1 MKIIRY
7 AFLTA
12 LLLGLGACSDIPG
25 LDDIDFFPG
34 DPLLSAAD
42 LESAPL
48 LPLAE
53 PEAPELVLERD
64 SKVATLQEL
73 TSAGRASQLASTNL
87 STLSSTELS
96 AEGFVSYLQ
105 VFDIKYR
112 LQLYDVAEDDTTL
125 IYEGAHPVQST
136 SVTVDG
142 GAISFVAEINGNSEV
157 FLFDLAGD
165 VLGSP
170 EMLVRL
176 TDTAF
181 DEKDVSMSLGLAA
194 SGAFRSLLTL
204 AWQGLLETETEEAE
218 TVFVS
223 QIDLSTGDLVAFLPF
238 GVNTADGLL
247 DLREPSLSANGDII
261 VFLTDVGV
269 DALGVLSLTGE
280 APALLLEAPEGS
292 TFAAPS
298 VSADATAFAALA
310 LQGADATAIYF
321 DDESESI
328 EVLSEAANEHPF
340 LTAGADSFAYSDE
353 KDIFLSELESEGSN
367 VTRGLTYRSFGAY
380 WAKLPPSFADSSL
393 IYEGV
398 NDQGPFIRL
407 PDDGLSDEARTV
419 LYDAKSFS
427 VAEAGWYEIVSEQTY
442 DGYLNLYSAPFDPK
456 KSDVNLLV
464 SNDDIRTAP
473 RASGIIFELEADT
486 EYVIVTSA
494 CGTESCGEP
503 EGSFVN
509 TVTPSAPPPAA
520 TPLPEP
526 DNATFN
532 ITLRFADDEDTNSLT
547 PEQRAVFDDAAARWS
562 EIITGDLNSIENFS
576 LPADPFNGFGAVEEQ
591 LLDDVLIDLKF
602 SNIDGPAGILGRA
615 GPGIIREKGD
625 PDELLTIYGAMEFD
639 ISEFG
644 EGGIFKDFELYRDVI
659 LHEMGHVIGVGT
671 LWEAKGITEGTLDD
685 EEVPTVN
692 PGLPN
697 PDYDPRFIGTGGVT
711 EYQGFLEARNR
722 ESEASVPIA
731 NTGGPGQL
739 NGHWRELTF
748 DDELMTPYLGAGG
761 ILSSLTVASLGDLG
775 YTVDLGAAEDYALAL
790 PSDFRLIVPEERT
803 FVEFKDYLLAS
814 GSPAA
819 SISATVQA
827 VDINLEGNRASTSG
841 CEPEDFVDFT
851 EGHVALV
858 QRGTCPFVD
867 KADNAA
873 AAGAVGIVIFNQG
886 DTEDRLGLISFSTTT
901 IPGIGVSFELG
912 AELAGFKDAEVSI
925 DTGVEPDDVTT
936 QALPRTGFNIG
947 NTEILLMPEAT
958 MSEDGKLKP
967 ID

>member
-73 TSAGRASQLASTNL
+73 TSAGRANQLASTNL

-194 SGAFRSLLTL
+194 SGAFRGLLTL

-442 DGYLNLYSAPFDPK
+442 DGYLNLYSAPFDPEQP
-456 KSDVNLLV
+456 DVNLLV

-494 CGTESCGEP
+494 CGTENCGEP

-509 TVTPSAPPPAA
+509 TVTPSEPPPAA

-526 DNATFN
+526 DNANFN

-562 EIITGDLNSIENFS
+562 EIITGDLNNIENFS
-576 LPADPFNGFGAVEEQ
+576 LPVDPFNGFGAVEEQ

-615 GPGIIREKGD
+615 GPRILRQKGD
-625 PDELLTIYGAMEFD
+625 PDELLTIYGVMEFD

-644 EGGIFKDFELYRDVI
+644 DGGFFDDLDEYTTVI
-659 LHEMGHVIGVGT
+659 LHEMGHVLGIGT
-671 LWEAKGITEGTLDD
+671 LWQAKGLTKDIINDNP
-685 EEVPTVN
+685 PTVG

-697 PDYDPRFIGTGGVT
+697 PDYDPRFTGSGAIA
-711 EYQGFLEARNR
+711 EYQGYLSASKREFEAT
-722 ESEASVPIA
+722 VPIA
-731 NTGGPGQL
+731 NTGGSGTI

-748 DDELMTPYLGAGG
+748 DTELMTGFSFPAAP
-761 ILSSLTVASLGDLG
+761 LSSMTAASLGDLG
-775 YTVDLGAAEDYALAL
+775 YTVNIGAAEDYALAL
-790 PSDFRLIVPEERT
+790 PSEFRLVAPEERT
-803 FVEFKDYLLAS
+803 FVEFEDYLPAS

-819 SISATVQA
+819 EVSGTVEA
-827 VDINLEGNRASTSG
+827 VDINLEGDRVSTSG
-841 CEPEDFVDFT
+841 CEPADFAEFT
-851 EGHVALV
+851 EGNVALV

-873 AAGAVGIVIFNQG
+873 AAGAVGIIIFNQG
-886 DTEDRLGLISFSTTT
+886 DTEDRLGLIGFTTTT
-901 IPGIGVSFELG
+901 IPGIGVSFDLG
-912 AELAGFKDAEVSI
+912 AELAGFENAEVFI
-925 DTGVEPDDVTT
+925 GTGVEPDEVET
-936 QALPRTGFNIG
+936 QALPGIGFHIG
-947 NTEILLMPEAT
+947 NAEILLTPEAT
-958 MSEDGKLKP
+958 MSENGKLKP
-967 ID
+967 IDQ